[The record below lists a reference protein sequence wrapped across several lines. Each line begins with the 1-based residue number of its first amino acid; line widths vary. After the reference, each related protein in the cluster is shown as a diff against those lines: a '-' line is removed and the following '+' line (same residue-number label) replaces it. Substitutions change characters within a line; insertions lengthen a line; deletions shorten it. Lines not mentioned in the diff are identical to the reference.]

1 MSMNNRIAASAAQV
15 ADFRLGRHNLSVRAD
30 PSDLVDVASRMCG
43 AQAQV
48 MSAAEMSLGARLEG
62 AVV

>member
-1 MSMNNRIAASAAQV
+1 MNNRIAASAVQV

-48 MSAAEMSLGARLEG
+48 MSAAEMSL
-62 AVV
+62 